1 MSENFDINNITP
13 QQLAAMASGCRI
25 TGMTP
30 EQYLMLNKAIADGEG
45 MTPAFQ
51 TDIFDAEKAIR
62 EASPEKLEQ
71 VMEAVSNFAKKA
83 LGMAGE
89 AVEKIQVHG
98 DFEGK
103 TVNLE
108 KVVPMGFTCP
118 CDDDALIGRGLKE
131 PQIFFLP
138 VEEFAFRG
146 NNFKGST
153 RTKVDVEITMF
164 VHKGKRKRGIGHR
177 NRKVKTFS
185 KFTTAQGEVL

>member
-30 EQYLMLNKAIADGEG
+30 EQYLMLNKAIANGEG

-51 TDIFDAEKAIR
+51 TDIFDVEKAIR

-71 VMEAVSNFAKKA
+71 IMEAVGDFAKKA
-83 LGMAGE
+83 LGLAGE
-89 AVEKIQVHG
+89 AAKKIQVHG

-103 TVNLE
+103 AVDIE

-118 CDDDALIGRGLKE
+118 CDDEALVGRGFKE
-131 PQIFFLP
+131 PRVYVLP
-138 VEEFAFRG
+138 AV
-146 NNFKGST
+146 T
-153 RTKVDVEITMF
+153 TLRTSVTVSRSLPKSKVAPQKIILA
-164 VHKGKRKRGIGHR
+164 HKGKRIRGIGHR
-177 NRKVKTFS
+177 NRKAIDSGYTKS
-185 KFTTAQGEVL
+185 